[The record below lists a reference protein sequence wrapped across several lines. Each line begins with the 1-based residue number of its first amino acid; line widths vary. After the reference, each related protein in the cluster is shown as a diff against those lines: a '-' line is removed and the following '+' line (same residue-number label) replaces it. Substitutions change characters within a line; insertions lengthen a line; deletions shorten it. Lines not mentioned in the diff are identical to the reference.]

1 MSIDGLLDVSPQY
14 SSKTLGGMGGARIGL
29 CGGVI
34 NSIIDC
40 LLKGF
45 LLGRGVLG
53 LFENIFEKA
62 LSEIPS
68 LNWSSERSMKNSSLL
83 R

>member
-45 LLGRGVLG
+45 LLARGVVG
-53 LFENIFEKA
+53 VFKKVFENA
-62 LSEIPS
+62 SSDNRS
-68 LNWSSERSMKNSSLL
+68 LN
-83 R
+83 